1 MIALRATTLEQWQH
15 TPRMTLAGSQ
25 EGRVDSTVGS
35 QERHAMQGRQLSSG
49 PYGLTGAGAAEAGS
63 SLPASQV
70 PASLEWLLACRRV
83 LLLQGPM
90 GPFFSRLAQR
100 LRGHGAKVWKVN
112 FNAGDDLFYAEG
124 DVVRFRETEAQW
136 PARLGELVR
145 TLHIDA
151 IVLFGQTRVWHAE
164 ASAVAQ
170 HLGLALFVFEEGYVR
185 PDYITLEL
193 GGVNAYSTI
202 SQDAAFYRQ
211 LPPTDAVPPPLPTG
225 QRFRH
230 VMRVAMRYSWATWR
244 GRRQYPNYRHHRD
257 LSPLTEGP
265 RWWRG
270 AARKWW
276 YRFADQG
283 HARWLVEP
291 ATHKQYYLVPLQVHN
306 DSQILHHSGFGD
318 VVSFIETVLQS
329 FARHAPPGT
338 TLVIK
343 HHPLDRPYNDY
354 AALLR
359 RRAAALG
366 LTGRVRY
373 VHDLHLPTLIKGAL
387 GVVTVNSTTGLQ
399 ALYHGTPV
407 ITLGESLYALPG
419 LVFQGPL
426 DAFWADPGTVDD
438 DLFQRFRTHLI
449 RQTQLNGS
457 FYGACPALDEPASEP
472 PATSAVQL
480 RSA

>member
-1 MIALRATTLEQWQH
+1 M
-15 TPRMTLAGSQ
+15 
-25 EGRVDSTVGS
+25 
-35 QERHAMQGRQLSSG
+35 SG
-49 PYGLTGAGAAEAGS
+49 DPQGLTGVPVAEAGAAV
-63 SLPASQV
+63 PAAAAV

-100 LRGHGAKVWKVN
+100 LRSHGAKVWKVN

-124 DVVRFRETEAQW
+124 DVIRFHETQAQW

-151 IVLFGQTRVWHAE
+151 IVLFGQTRAWHAE
-164 ASAVAQ
+164 AGAVAQ
-170 HLGLALFVFEEGYVR
+170 RLGLALFVFEEGYVR
-185 PDYITLEL
+185 PDYVTLEL

-211 LPPTDAVPPPLPTG
+211 LPPDTVAPPLPTG

-230 VMRVAMRYSWATWR
+230 VMQVAMRYAWATWS
-244 GRRQYPNYRHHRD
+244 GRRRYPNYRHHRD
-257 LSPLTEGP
+257 LCPLTEGP

-276 YRFADQG
+276 YRLADQP
-283 HARWLVEP
+283 HARWVVTP
-291 ATHKQYYLVPLQVHN
+291 AAHKRYFLVPLQVHN
-306 DSQILHHSGFGD
+306 DSQILHHSPFAD
-318 VVSFIETVLQS
+318 VVSFIEAVLQS
-329 FARHAPPGT
+329 FVRHAPPDT
-338 TLVIK
+338 SLVIK

-366 LTGRVRY
+366 LAGRVRY

-387 GVVTVNSTTGLQ
+387 GVVTINSTTGLQ

-407 ITLGESLYALPG
+407 VTLGQCLYAIRG
-419 LVFQGPL
+419 LVHQGPL
-426 DAFWADPGTVDD
+426 DAFWSAPGVVDEE
-438 DLFQRFRTHLI
+438 LFHRFRSHLI

-457 FYGACPALDEPASEP
+457 FYAGCPALDEPAAEP
-472 PATSAVQL
+472 PATASAQL